1 MSQRD
6 VVLLLGAPGAGKGT
20 QARFLAGVLGVPHV
34 ASGDLLREHRRLMTP
49 LGQAAHEYMERGD
62 LVPDE
67 LVINMI
73 IERLERADAVRGVL
87 LDGFPRTRTQAEAL
101 DQRLTSLGTRL
112 RATLYLDVPQPILVD
127 RLAGRWMCPVCQSTY
142 HERFA
147 PPHVPGICDTCGEP
161 LFQRP
166 DDRREVVENRVA
178 VYLRDTLPVIDHYAQ
193 RGGVHRVDG
202 AREIHDVRAE
212 LCMGLGGAVTGQR
225 RQRWHLFIAHGGA
238 GHSGSVGRTLCGKL
252 VPAGSSREF
261 GTLPAFAASPC
272 RGCRRSL
279 HPHRITHARTTVASA
294 GGP

>member
-20 QARFLAGVLGVPHV
+20 QARFLASVLGVPHV

-101 DQRLTSLGTRL
+101 DQRLASFGTRV

-127 RLAGRWMCPVCQSTY
+127 RLAGRWMCPACQSTY

-147 PPHVPGICDTCGEP
+147 PPHVPGICDTCGEL

-238 GHSGSVGRTLCGKL
+238 GHSASVGRTLCGKL

-279 HPHRITHARTTVASA
+279 HPHRITHRTTVASA